1 MSTPANPVA
10 QHLADKRATLMNRLG
25 MKSYMQE
32 CLANEMRGLAQQI
45 ANIDR
50 ELQQLAKEPSNG
62 RTDEAAPAVAAEQ

>member
-10 QHLADKRATLMNRLG
+10 QHLADKRAALMNRLG
-25 MKSYMQE
+25 MKSYMHE

-50 ELQQLAKEPSNG
+50 ELQQLAKETPNG
-62 RTDEAAPAVAAEQ
+62 RTDEAVPAVAAEQ